1 MFRAVPLR
9 DGCKSNNS
17 IVKKRRKTMID
28 TIEGMG
34 MMMILIVVLAFLFIG
49 LAALVLYFIIG
60 KEIATGFLREQ
71 FLYLLLVMVVVTVI
85 VVLKGRI

>member
-1 MFRAVPLR
+1 
-9 DGCKSNNS
+9 
-17 IVKKRRKTMID
+17 MID

-34 MMMILIVVLAFLFIG
+34 MILMLIVVLAFLLID

-60 KEIATGFLREQ
+60 KEIATGFLLEQ
-71 FLYLLLVMVVVTVI
+71 FLYLSLVMVVVTVI